1 MYVYILHSDIYL
13 NYTIRLYTSYC
24 FVFLLPCWYYMVIT
38 WLYENVLDR
47 VYISGVASSGVARG
61 RWGWASPGGK
71 IGAILKILGRGK
83 LFWGRGKILWE
94 GGDYS
99 ENGGNRRRSEIF
111 QTSKKKVVKN
121 LWGNRQKKAGRCG
134 KSRICP
140 GRQTSYLR
148 HW

>member
-1 MYVYILHSDIYL
+1 M
-13 NYTIRLYTSYC
+13 
-24 FVFLLPCWYYMVIT
+24 
-38 WLYENVLDR
+38 
-47 VYISGVASSGVARG
+47 
-61 RWGWASPGGK
+61 GG
-71 IGAILKILGRGK
+71 
-83 LFWGRGKILWE
+83 

-121 LWGNRQKKAGRCG
+121 LLGNRQKKAGRCG
-134 KSRICP
+134 KSRIRP